1 MLVSLI
7 ISLRRSVITIITL
20 TMSETGLEY
29 LAPDFDPLT
38 LTVPR
43 LRSILV
49 SHSVDY
55 PSSAKKAQLVEI
67 FNREV
72 VPRSRQILSAQ
83 NRNKRSSRGI
93 IDAESSQES
102 NSVAPDNRSRDALL
116 GSMVETPPMDENKQP
131 RRSRRFT
138 PNPDLPEAPRS
149 RLSAEGRLDAHGS
162 HKHPRESDADLPAD
176 AKAKRPMVRRTRRS
190 EFNAVAEEQS
200 LDMAMQRSIQEDSVF
215 SDDNPFQAGSSP
227 VGPDDGR
234 VSGGRRGKSARLS
247 TPRDVARRTTLDR
260 AEKVDD
266 GIVAPTAKEFKV
278 RVANNIGRSG
288 EDDSIFETKPIEAGE
303 EFTPE
308 EQLELVQGQLQA
320 GVQDL
325 LPPRPRK
332 HQSNRGAL
340 SKSAPWAIILTLL
353 GGYAAWWRRE
363 KLEVGYCGI
372 GRSSSNALANI
383 QLPDW
388 ASVLE
393 PHCEICPQHAYCYA
407 NLETTCEANFVLRR
421 HPLSLGGLIPL
432 APTCEPDGEK
442 VRKVK
447 SVADRAVEALEER
460 RAKYECGELKNEV
473 GKGGHPEVNE
483 KDLKQ
488 KVAQKRRKSMS
499 DAEFE
504 ELWSGA
510 IGEILGRD
518 EIISTVDR

>member
-1 MLVSLI
+1 
-7 ISLRRSVITIITL
+7 
-20 TMSETGLEY
+20 MSETGSEY
-29 LAPDFDPLT
+29 LAPDFDPST

-72 VPRSRQILSAQ
+72 VPRSSQILSAQ
-83 NRNKRSSRGI
+83 SRTKRTSRGI

-102 NSVAPDNRSRDALL
+102 SNVTPDDQSQDALL
-116 GSMVETPPMDENKQP
+116 GSMVETHPTDRYKQP
-131 RRSRRFT
+131 RRSGRFA
-138 PNPDLPEAPRS
+138 PNPDLPQGPRS
-149 RLSAEGRLDAHGS
+149 RLSAEGRLDARGS
-162 HKHPRESDADLPAD
+162 HKHPRESDADLTAD

-190 EFNAVAEEQS
+190 EVNAVAEEQS
-200 LDMAMQRSIQEDSVF
+200 LDMAMQRSIHEDSVF

-234 VSGGRRGKSARLS
+234 ASGGRRRKSARPS
-247 TPRDVARRTTLDR
+247 ASRDVARRTTMDR
-260 AEKVDD
+260 TEKADD
-266 GIVAPTAKEFKV
+266 GIIAPTAKEFKV
-278 RVANNIGRSG
+278 RVANKIERTG
-288 EDDSIFETKPIEAGE
+288 EDDPIFETKPIEAGE
-303 EFTPE
+303 EFTQE
-308 EQLELVQGQLQA
+308 EQLELAQEQMQA
-320 GVQDL
+320 GVPDL
-325 LPPRPRK
+325 LPPRPRE
-332 HQSNRGAL
+332 HQSNRGAW
-340 SKSAPWAIILTLL
+340 SKSAPWVIILTLL

-363 KLEVGYCGI
+363 KLELGYCGI
-372 GRSSSNALANI
+372 GGSSSNALANI

-388 ASVLE
+388 ASILE
-393 PHCEICPQHAYCYA
+393 PQCEICPQHAYCYA
-407 NLETTCEANFVLRR
+407 SLETTCEANFVLRP

-460 RAKYECGELKNEV
+460 RAKYECGELKNEG
-473 GKGGHPEVNE
+473 GKGGHPEINE

-488 KVAQKRRKSMS
+488 TVAQKRRKSMS

-518 EIISTVDR
+518 EIISAVDL